1 MGYTEVSIT
10 GLRDF
15 DPEIIIA
22 QLGELGFESFAE
34 NEVGLQAY
42 VPDELFVESEVTEYL
57 ENLKQSVGIGYEV
70 QKIADRNW
78 NAEWESA
85 YEPVTIS
92 GQCLVRAPFHE
103 TIPGIQF
110 DIVIEPKMSFGTA
123 HHETT
128 SLMLEMILK
137 ENLDGKRLLDMG
149 CGTGVLAILAKLK
162 NADSV
167 VAIDTDEWAYENAVE
182 NVKRNGCESITV
194 IRGDVDSVPLPEY
207 DVIIANINRNVLL
220 ADIPKYS
227 EFLYEEGALF
237 LSGFYES
244 DMEQINEVAI
254 TAGLHLVGYRTEN
267 NWVGVKYSK

>member
-1 MGYTEVSIT
+1 MGYTEVSIA

-34 NEVGLQAY
+34 NEEGLQAY

-128 SLMLEMILK
+128 TLMLEMILK

-220 ADIPKYS
+220 ADIPRYS
-227 EFLYEEGALF
+227 EFLNEEGALF

-244 DMEQINEVAI
+244 DMEQINEAAI